1 MLAVD
6 CANGLGLP
14 RPNRAA
20 RGRPAGSKTNLWP
33 RQWYRVL
40 TSLLRSMSAS
50 STPVLTAEQLAT
62 GLPYPAY
69 RQHIAE
75 VMATPQPDEQL
86 AKMLPHYRTAA
97 ERMDK
102 VAPTVVLRP
111 ELQAALGQLSGQY
124 VWAIITEGWC
134 GDASHTVPIIEAVA
148 AASGGHLATRYF
160 LRDAHPDLI
169 DRYLTNGGRAIPIA
183 VVLHADSLTEAG
195 VWGPRPAP
203 LQAIHQELKAKE
215 APFKEVI
222 TTVNNWYD
230 ADASRTTQHELLA
243 LVQRLA

>member
-1 MLAVD
+1 M
-6 CANGLGLP
+6 
-14 RPNRAA
+14 
-20 RGRPAGSKTNLWP
+20 
-33 RQWYRVL
+33 Y
-40 TSLLRSMSAS
+40 MSVFLFS
-50 STPVLTAEQLAT
+50 FMSTTTPVLTAAQLVA

-86 AKMLPHYRTAA
+86 AKMLPYYQTAVD
-97 ERMDK
+97 RRDQL
-102 VAPTVVLRP
+102 APTVVLLP
-111 ELQAALGQLSGQY
+111 ELQAALSQLNGHYS
-124 VWAIITEGWC
+124 WAIITEGWC

-183 VVLHADSLTEAG
+183 VLLHADTLAEAG

-203 LQAIHQELKAKE
+203 LQALYLDLKARE
-215 APFKEVI
+215 TPFKEVI
-222 TTVNNWYD
+222 NTVNNWYD
-230 ADASRTTQHELLA
+230 HDATRTTQQELLA
-243 LVQRLA
+243 LVQQLA